1 MALNPNLFIAAPVLQ
16 DYFVDKNGQP
26 LSGGFVV
33 FYEDDQ
39 RQILKNV
46 YKLTGQPGTYTYTP
60 LPNPLQLSAAG
71 TICDEAGNDV
81 IPYFYPYDENN
92 ETLVQTY
99 YIQCFQ
105 YSQFPNGLPEFTREN
120 FPPGISSNV
129 TPDNSIQTLK
139 NYIINGEFYDAQN
152 INISGITQRII
163 VPSAHQ
169 SLTFPHIQF
178 FKNIAGASDQIIFDD
193 GNAFGYKTL
202 RFECTSIQPGETSKD
217 IQFPL
222 SQKVNTF
229 ANKQATFVF
238 NAKLEN
244 PSSANK
250 IELLLYKFL
259 GTNAPSQ
266 DPPKLLTQFTI
277 TGTSFIRYTYTF
289 PFPDFNT
296 DPISSIGDNA
306 YYIRLRYPLSQIFDI
321 TISEPKL
328 YLGDIVPTNDLD
340 TYDQVCA
347 VTRVPGTGAIKDSY
361 EYLAFPQVPYGWLKM
376 TDGTIGS
383 SSSGATNTGTDYWY
397 LYNLLWTY
405 GFANQTPSQLL
416 PIYDSTGAATT
427 YGTSAG
433 NDFIANKR
441 LSIPLAINYVQ
452 AGADD
457 TNILRQ
463 SMTNLGSE
471 FHTITIPEV
480 PQHTHNSAD
489 SGDFLTTQSTGIT
502 TIGFVTGNTDA
513 TPTTGGITGYPN
525 TGQVPMSLMQ
535 PTIYT
540 PRFIKL

>member
-139 NYIINGEFYDAQN
+139 NYIVNGEFYDGES
-152 INISGITQRII
+152 INLSSITERII

-169 SLTFPHIQF
+169 ALTFPHIQF
-178 FKNIAGASDQIIFDD
+178 FKNIAGASEQIIFDD

-229 ANKQATFVF
+229 ANKQATITFY
-238 NAKLEN
+238 AKLEN

-250 IELLLYKFL
+250 LELLLYKFL
-259 GTNAPSQ
+259 GTNSTSQ
-266 DPPKLLTQFTI
+266 EPPQLLTQLTI
-277 TGTSFIRYTYTF
+277 TGTSFLKYTYTF
-289 PFPDFNT
+289 QFPDFNT

-306 YYIRLRYPLSQIFDI
+306 YYIRIRYPLSQIFDI
-321 TISEPKL
+321 SISNVKL

-347 VTRVPGTGAIKDSY
+347 VTRIPATGAIKDSY
-361 EYLAFPQVPYGWLKM
+361 EYVAFTQASFGWLKM

-383 SSSGATNTGTDYWY
+383 STSGATNTGTQYWF
-397 LYNLLWTY
+397 LYNILWNY
-405 GFANQTPSQLL
+405 GFVYQTPSQLL
-416 PIYDSTGAATT
+416 PIYDSTGAPTT
-427 YGTSAG
+427 YGSSAG
-433 NDFIANKR
+433 NDFQANKR
-441 LSIPLAINYVQ
+441 LSIPLSINYVQ

-457 TNILRQ
+457 TSIDKLP
-463 SMTNLGSE
+463 MTNLGQQ
-471 FHTITIPEV
+471 FTTLQKNQIPD
-480 PQHTHNSAD
+480 HTHD
-489 SGDFLTTQSTGIT
+489 PLTGVFVMDLTGGPLS
-502 TIGFVTGNTDA
+502 IGVTGADTARDS
-513 TPTTGGITGYPN
+513 TTGGITGYPL

>member
-1 MALNPNLFIAAPVLQ
+1 MALNPNLFIAAPILQ
-16 DYFVDKNGQP
+16 NYLVDKNGQP
-26 LSGGFVV
+26 LSGGYVV
-33 FYEDDQ
+33 FYQDEQ
-39 RQILKNV
+39 RQIFKNV
-46 YKLTGQPGTYTYTP
+46 YRQTGNPGTYTYTP

-71 TICDEAGNDV
+71 TIVDEAGDDV
-81 IPYFYPYDENN
+81 IPFYYPYDETD
-92 ETLVQTY
+92 ETSVQTY
-99 YIQCFQ
+99 YIMVFQ

-120 FPPGISSNV
+120 FPPGISSNI

-139 NYIINGEFYDAQN
+139 NYIVNGEFYDAVDDNLTSVTNQ
-152 INISGITQRII
+152 II

-169 SLTFPHIQF
+169 ALTFPHIQF
-178 FKNIAGASDQIIFDD
+178 YKNVPGASENIVFDD

-202 RFECTSIQPGETSKD
+202 RFECTSIQPGETEKD

-229 ANKQATFVF
+229 ANRQATFVF

-250 IELLLYKFL
+250 LELLLYKFL
-259 GTNAPSQ
+259 GTNAASQ
-266 DPPKLLTQFTI
+266 DPPALLNQFTI
-277 TGTSFIRYTYTF
+277 TGTSFLKYAYTF
-289 PFPDFNT
+289 QFPDFNT
-296 DPISSIGDNA
+296 DPISPIGDNA
-306 YYIRLRYPLSQIFDI
+306 YYIRIRYPLSQIFDI

-328 YLGDIVPTNDLD
+328 YLGEIVPTNDLD

-361 EYLAFPQVPYGWLKM
+361 EYLAFTQAPYGWLKM

-383 SSSGATNTGTDYWY
+383 LSSGATNTGTDYWY
-397 LYNLLWTY
+397 LYNVLWTY

-416 PIYDSTGAATT
+416 PIYDSTGAPTT

-433 NDFIANKR
+433 NDFLANKR

-471 FHTITIPEV
+471 FWTILLSQIPD
-480 PQHTHNSAD
+480 HFHNSFFGA
-489 SGDFLTTQSTGIT
+489 FLTNSTVDPNAAVGLGGLYRAENT
-502 TIGFVTGNTDA
+502 TA
-513 TPTTGGITGYPN
+513 GITGYPL